1 MHGVRLNIRVVFD
14 QSVQDVDRL
23 VDPAGNEAAE
33 QGDIHV

>member
-14 QSVQDVDRL
+14 QSEDVDRL